1 MEPTPRT
8 PVTRSPLTFDD
19 LTAHLLWPRLIGI
32 GSLALSPGRIGLGM
46 ILLLLILL
54 VNRVTAQIPDSPGG
68 GPVGEALGRL
78 LHAGESLVWAVAMLR
93 PREAAW
99 SGFELFVSTPWQMLR
114 HHPFSTLAAVALCL
128 PLVCVFGTAI
138 TRSAAC
144 HYSLNVRLSWSE
156 ALAFGVRR
164 GRSALG
170 AILLPLILI
179 GGVSAGLSL
188 AGWAVYGVPG
198 LNLVGALL
206 APLALLAA
214 VAAALTMAVFVLGHT
229 LLIPAVAAESA
240 DAYDA
245 VQRAYAYVVTRPLR
259 MALYLLVALV
269 SGVVAF
275 TLFAGVALLTLVLL
289 ERGTGVPIRT
299 VPLAVMAERAGGLF
313 ARPSAPDSATTTD
326 RAEPQRLEYSPGAG
340 TAATSAALDATR
352 LLGPASGPASGGLG
366 GSGPGTGTPAAGDTG
381 RAPKPPYPE
390 RGWTFSATAWVM
402 NLLGALVALIAGGFG
417 VSVYFVAGVIIYLLM
432 RQLCD
437 GQDQHELWVPGMVEG
452 TMAPGAAAR
461 QGPEPPSEPPR

>member
-1 MEPTPRT
+1 MDSTSRK

-32 GSLALSPGRIGLGM
+32 GSLALAPGRIGLGM
-46 ILLLLILL
+46 MMLLLILL
-54 VNRVTAQIPDSPGG
+54 VNRVTAAIPDSPEG
-68 GPVGEALGRL
+68 GPVGEALQRL
-78 LHAGESLVWAVAMLR
+78 LHGGETVVWAVLSLR

-99 SGFELFVSTPWQMLR
+99 GAFEAFISTPWQMLK
-114 HHPFSTLAAVALCL
+114 HHTFSTLAAVVLCL
-128 PLVCVFGTAI
+128 PVVSVFGAAI
-138 TRSAAC
+138 ARSAAC
-144 HYSLNVRLSWSE
+144 QYSLNVRLSWAQ
-156 ALAFGVRR
+156 ALGFGLRR

-170 AILLPLILI
+170 AILLPLMLI
-179 GGVSAGLSL
+179 GGVSVVLSL
-188 AGWAVYGVPG
+188 AGWAVYGVG
-198 LNLVGALL
+198 WLNLVGALL

-289 ERGTGVPIRT
+289 ERGTGVPIQT
-299 VPLAVMAERAGGLF
+299 VPLASVAERAGGIF
-313 ARPSAPDSATTTD
+313 SRP
-326 RAEPQRLEYSPGAG
+326 AG
-340 TAATSAALDATR
+340 TGLPAVHGLGDADISSLAAGETASRAPLDATR
-352 LLGPASGPASGGLG
+352 LLTTPSRPALG
-366 GSGPGTGTPAAGDTG
+366 SAAVPGAGNSTPGTGESGTEA
-381 RAPKPPYPE
+381 KPPYPD
-390 RGWTFSATAWVM
+390 RGWSFAATSWVM
-402 NLLGALVALIAGGFG
+402 NLLGALIALVAGGFG
-417 VSVYFVAGVIIYLLM
+417 VSVYFAAGVIIYLLM

-437 GQDQHELWVPGMVEG
+437 GQDQNELWVPGMVEG
-452 TMAPGAAAR
+452 TMAPGAAALH
-461 QGPEPPSEPPR
+461 GAEPPPEPPR